1 MLLAFFKLI
10 RWKNLL
16 LIALTQYC
24 IRYFLI
30 SAMLKFMN
38 LGIILQMSHFNFFL
52 LTLSTMLIAAAGYI
66 INDYFDTKIDGYNN
80 PTHVIVGKQISRRQ
94 AMFLHSVLN
103 IIAVALGFYLGYKSG
118 MPRLGLIHLFS
129 TGLLWF
135 YSTDFKKQL
144 IVGNVV
150 VAMLTA
156 IVPLLVV
163 LYEMPLLINKYR
175 TVLSFSGTNLNFV
188 IRFVFGYAAFAFITT
203 LIREIIKD
211 MEDYLGDEKFGC
223 NTLPIAYGIKNTKRI
238 VYALIIITMC
248 LLFTIQL
255 KQLASLDLASFL
267 YFGIAFQLL
276 LTVLIFLVKKAQT
289 PVQYHKAS
297 RVLKVVMLLGVAYTG
312 LYYYLLL
319 Y

>member
-16 LIALTQYC
+16 LIAFTQYC
-24 IRYFLI
+24 IRYLLI
-30 SAMLKFMN
+30 NAMLKFMN

-52 LTLSTMLIAAAGYI
+52 LSLSTMLIAAAGYI
-66 INDYFDTKIDGYNN
+66 INDYFDTKIDGFNN
-80 PTHVIVGKQISRRQ
+80 PSHVIVGKQISRRQ
-94 AMFLHSVLN
+94 AMFLHSILN
-103 IIAVALGFYLGYKSG
+103 VIAVALGFYLGYKSG

-150 VAMLTA
+150 VAVLTA

-188 IRFVFGYAAFAFITT
+188 LRFVFGYAAFAFITT

-238 VYALIIITMC
+238 VYVLIIITMC

-255 KQLASLDLASFL
+255 QQLASLDLTSFL

-289 PVQYHKAS
+289 PAQYHKAS

>member
-16 LIALTQYC
+16 LIAFTQYC
-24 IRYFLI
+24 IRYLLI

-38 LGIILQMSHFNFFL
+38 LGVILQMSHFDFFL
-52 LTLSTMLIAAAGYI
+52 LSLSTMLIAAAGYI
-66 INDYFDTKIDGYNN
+66 INDYFDTKIDSFNN
-80 PTHVIVGKQISRRQ
+80 PSHVIVGKQISRRQ
-94 AMFLHSVLN
+94 AMFLHSILN
-103 IIAVALGFYLGYKSG
+103 VIAVALGFYLGYKSG
-118 MPRLGLIHLFS
+118 IPRLGLIHLFS

-150 VAMLTA
+150 VAVLTA

-188 IRFVFGYAAFAFITT
+188 LRFVFGYAAFAFITT

-238 VYALIIITMC
+238 VYVLIIITMC
-248 LLFTIQL
+248 LLFSIQL
-255 KQLASLDLASFL
+255 QQLASLDLTSFL

-289 PVQYHKAS
+289 PAQYHKAS